1 MKRPELIAVLEN
13 GLIGREYASAIPLP
27 GLVTVPDDVFL
38 AIRQFV
44 LETEGADEL
53 LTLFRQKGRDLIR
66 VRNYVGL
73 LLVTRDIQLEILP
86 KVGTT
91 GEGRASLLRML
102 RYLRHSPFKT
112 LPNALTSDTRL
123 PLWDIFVSTF
133 LTTVEA
139 LVGQGIQQT
148 YRLVDGNERY
158 WKGKFQASRQQREN
172 AWHAERLAVRY
183 DVLTADVPPN
193 RILKTTLL
201 YLQNRTVVPMMHQRI
216 RQLLA
221 LFDDVS
227 PVESVADALRESR
240 RANRLFARYEP
251 ALRWA
256 EALLGQRAYGVK
268 TGSTTSLSLLFPME
282 QVFEDYVAHG
292 IRTYWPEPDRV
303 TVQESSA
310 HLVDEHA
317 GTPRFK
323 LRPDIL
329 IRQANRLLV
338 LDTKWKRL
346 DSREPGG
353 SYGIDQADLYQLY
366 AYGKKYGADDL
377 FLIYPAN
384 EHFQK
389 PIPSFDYDAST
400 RLHIVSVDPRNR
412 LADEVEKLVQQTLT
426 K

>member
-1 MKRPELIAVLEN
+1 VLEN
-13 GLIGREYASAIPLP
+13 GVISNEHEPANQLP
-27 GLVTVPDDVFL
+27 GLVSVSDATFQ

-44 LETEGADEL
+44 LETEGADDL

-73 LLVTRDIQLEILP
+73 LMVSRDIQLEILP

-102 RYLRHSPFKT
+102 RYLRHSPFRT

-123 PLWDIFVSTF
+123 PLWDVFVATF

-139 LVGQGIQQT
+139 LVAQGIQQT

-183 DVLTADVPPN
+183 GVLTADVPPN
-193 RILKTTLL
+193 QVLKTTLL
-201 YLQNRTVVPMMHQRI
+201 YLQSRTVVPVLQQRI
-216 RQLLA
+216 RQVLA
-221 LFDDVS
+221 LFDGVS
-227 PVESVADALRESR
+227 TVESVADTLRESR
-240 RANRLFARYEP
+240 RTNRLFARYEP

-282 QVFEDYVAHG
+282 QVFEDYVAYG

-310 HLVDEHA
+310 HLVDEHD
-317 GTPRFK
+317 GTPKFK

-353 SYGIDQADLYQLY
+353 NYGIDQADLYQLY

-389 PIPSFDYDAST
+389 PIPSFGYDAST

-412 LADEVEKLVQQTLT
+412 LADEVEKLVQHTLP

>member
-1 MKRPELIAVLEN
+1 MKRPELVAVLEN
-13 GLIGREYASAIPLP
+13 GLIGSENALANQLP
-27 GLVTVPDDVFL
+27 GLVSVPDAVFQ

-44 LETEGADEL
+44 LETESADEL

-73 LLVTRDIQLEILP
+73 LMVTRDIQLEILP

-112 LPNALTSDTRL
+112 LPNALTSATQL
-123 PLWDIFVSTF
+123 PLWDVFVSTF
-133 LTTVEA
+133 LDTVETLA
-139 LVGQGIQQT
+139 GQGIQQT
-148 YRLVDGNERY
+148 YRAVERNERY

-183 DVLTADVPPN
+183 DRLTADVPPN
-193 RILKTTLL
+193 RVLKATLL
-201 YLQNRTVVPMMHQRI
+201 YLQYRTVVPVLQQRI

-221 LFDDVS
+221 LFDGVA
-227 PVESVADALRESR
+227 PVDSVADALRESR
-240 RANRLFARYEP
+240 RTNRLFARYEP

-256 EALLGQRAYGVK
+256 EALLGQTAYGVK
-268 TGSTTSLSLLFPME
+268 TGSTGSLSLLFPME
-282 QVFEDYVAHG
+282 QVFEDYVTHG
-292 IRTYWPEPDRV
+292 IRTYWPESDRV

-317 GTPRFK
+317 GIPKFK

-329 IRQANRLLV
+329 IRQADRLLV
-338 LDTKWKRL
+338 LDTKWKRI
-346 DSREPGG
+346 DSREPGS

-384 EHFQK
+384 EHFLE
-389 PIPSFDYDAST
+389 PLPSFGYDAST

-412 LADEVEKLVQQTLT
+412 LADEVEKLVQQTLSR
-426 K
+426 